1 MLKEQSDELNKV
13 KTQLEH
19 QNKDM
24 EREHVD
30 FDKKLQSVDKETE
43 SQPQVVGPP
52 QPVVTIVGEHI
63 ILPCHLEPAVD
74 ARSMAVE
81 WTRPDLKPRLVLV
94 WRAGQKLNLDDEN
107 PSYRGRTSLLTDK
120 LKSGDIS
127 LKLSKVRL
135 SDRGK
140 YKCYVPT
147 LNRDSVFE
155 LVVGAVLS
163 PVISLVEID
172 KDSETVVLQCESKGW
187 YPEPELLWLDAE
199 GKILSAGPTETV
211 RGPDDLYTVSSRV
224 TVEKRHSNNIT
235 CRVQQRNINQT
246 RETQIKVTGQP
257 QVVGPPQPV
266 VAVVG
271 EHIILPCHLEPAVD
285 ARSMAVEWTRP
296 DLKPR
301 LVLVWRAGQKL
312 NLDDENPS
320 YRGRTS
326 LLTDKLKN
334 GDISLKLF
342 KVKLSDGGKYK
353 CYVPTLNRDSVFELV
368 VGAVSSPVISLVE
381 IDKDSETVVLQCE
394 SKGWYPEPELLW
406 LDAEGKILSAGPT
419 ETVRGPDDLYTV
431 SSRVTVEKR
440 HSNNI
445 TCRVQQRNINHIRE
459 T

>member
-1 MLKEQSDELNKV
+1 MVL
-13 KTQLEH
+13 
-19 QNKDM
+19 QN
-24 EREHVD
+24 
-30 FDKKLQSVDKETE
+30 S
-43 SQPQVVGPP
+43 VVGPP

-155 LVVGAVLS
+155 LVIIKYLH
-163 PVISLVEID
+163 IFSLVEID

-246 RETQIKVTGQP
+246 RETQIKAKIHHQREAGLREKEQQLAETKKKEEKAKLYEELQKNSCIKTKTWRENMETLIRTFSQWTQKQKVT
-257 QVVGPPQPV
+257 
-266 VAVVG
+266 
-271 EHIILPCHLEPAVD
+271 E
-285 ARSMAVEWTRP
+285 
-296 DLKPR
+296 
-301 LVLVWRAGQKL
+301 
-312 NLDDENPS
+312 
-320 YRGRTS
+320 
-326 LLTDKLKN
+326 
-334 GDISLKLF
+334 
-342 KVKLSDGGKYK
+342 
-353 CYVPTLNRDSVFELV
+353 
-368 VGAVSSPVISLVE
+368 
-381 IDKDSETVVLQCE
+381 
-394 SKGWYPEPELLW
+394 
-406 LDAEGKILSAGPT
+406 
-419 ETVRGPDDLYTV
+419 
-431 SSRVTVEKR
+431 
-440 HSNNI
+440 
-445 TCRVQQRNINHIRE
+445 
-459 T
+459 

>member
-1 MLKEQSDELNKV
+1 MKRLQFTKPCMNCIIHLLNSK
-13 KTQLEH
+13 
-19 QNKDM
+19 
-24 EREHVD
+24 
-30 FDKKLQSVDKETE
+30 QSV
-43 SQPQVVGPP
+43 
-52 QPVVTIVGEHI
+52 
-63 ILPCHLEPAVD
+63 A
-74 ARSMAVE
+74 A
-81 WTRPDLKPRLVLV
+81 
-94 WRAGQKLNLDDEN
+94 N
-107 PSYRGRTSLLTDK
+107 
-120 LKSGDIS
+120 
-127 LKLSKVRL
+127 
-135 SDRGK
+135 
-140 YKCYVPT
+140 
-147 LNRDSVFE
+147 
-155 LVVGAVLS
+155 
-163 PVISLVEID
+163 
-172 KDSETVVLQCESKGW
+172 
-187 YPEPELLWLDAE
+187 
-199 GKILSAGPTETV
+199 
-211 RGPDDLYTVSSRV
+211 
-224 TVEKRHSNNIT
+224 
-235 CRVQQRNINQT
+235 
-246 RETQIKVTGQP
+246 
-257 QVVGPPQPV
+257 PV

-353 CYVPTLNRDSVFELV
+353 CYVPTLNRDSSSMTVK
-368 VGAVSSPVISLVE
+368 GAVSSPVISLVE

-459 T
+459 TQIKVTGDFFSPLNHNLCLNS